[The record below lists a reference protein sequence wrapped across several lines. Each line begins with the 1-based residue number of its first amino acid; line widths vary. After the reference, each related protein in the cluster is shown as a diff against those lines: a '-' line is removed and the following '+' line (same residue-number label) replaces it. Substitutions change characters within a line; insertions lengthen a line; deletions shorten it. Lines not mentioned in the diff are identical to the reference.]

1 MTQEICN
8 FEAKLKSETVKEFN
22 TSGPN
27 IAEQHYTIERTG
39 LINKGIKLVEKERY
53 FTIWAPRQTGKS
65 TYFRQLAE
73 KLLELGYLVAYI
85 NFENF
90 KEEKIQTFIRSFK
103 RNINEFW
110 STKYEFE
117 TIPEFFEQIQ
127 SQNQGKCV
135 LIIDEVEGINK
146 EYFGTFL
153 HSIRNAYHSRENH
166 SLKSVILV
174 GVSNIVGV
182 VSDNAS
188 PFNIADNLNVPYFT
202 NEEVFELLG
211 QHETETGQLFEEKV
225 KQKICQITANQP
237 GLVNGFAMK
246 LVEDYQSKKII
257 TYNDYLKVEDWYLRI
272 AIDKNFANILN
283 KAKEERKFVERL
295 LFTEEKIPFKIDRE
309 SIKLLH
315 TNGLIKDDGNGY
327 VTFWVPFYKKRLYDA
342 FYPYSNGEKTSI
354 LRSIAVSELFDVN
367 NKLKLDKLIAGYKEF
382 VKRRGFNVFRD
393 KDENGKYQSI
403 KESALIYSFETYIQ
417 AFLQVVDGKSYREAD
432 TGLGKSDLIINVNSE
447 EYIIETKIY
456 YYESQFLNGKKQLAY
471 YCQSLGLSKGIYLV
485 FCPNDVNYSKSIIEQ
500 TETIEIPKEP
510 GQTVE
515 ITTFLI
521 DFDDTK
527 W

>member
-1 MTQEICN
+1 MRR
-8 FEAKLKSETVKEFN
+8 FN

-27 IAEQHYTIERTG
+27 IAKQHYTIERTN
-39 LINKGIKLVEKERY
+39 LIKQGIELVESNRY

-65 TYFRQLAE
+65 TYFGQLAE
-73 KLLELGYLVAYI
+73 KLKQNGYKVAHI
-85 NFENF
+85 NFE
-90 KEEKIQTFIRSFK
+90 SFK
-103 RNINEFW
+103 QTPIDTFLRNLTGELNNFW
-110 STKYEFE
+110 GTNFQLTDISDVFYQ
-117 TIPEFFEQIQ
+117 IEQIKEQ
-127 SQNQGKCV
+127 KLV
-135 LIIDEVEGINK
+135 LIIDEVEGINS

-153 HSIRNAYHSRENH
+153 HAIRKAYHSRENH

-202 NEEVFELLG
+202 DTEVLELLR
-211 QHETETGQLFEEKV
+211 QHEIETGQLFEEKV
-225 KQKICQITANQP
+225 KLKICQITANQP
-237 GLVNGFAMK
+237 GLANGFAMK
-246 LVEDYQSKKII
+246 IVEDYPDTKII
-257 TYNDYLKVEDWYLRI
+257 TFSDYLKVEDWYLRI

-295 LFTEEKIPFKIDRE
+295 LFTEDKIPFKIDIE

-315 TNGLIKDDGNGY
+315 TNGLIKDDGNGF

-342 FYPYSNGEKTSI
+342 LYPYSNGEKTSI
-354 LRSIAVSELFDVN
+354 LRSIAVSELFDSN
-367 NKLKLDKLIAGYKEF
+367 NKLKLDKLITGYKEF
-382 VKRRGFNVFRD
+382 VKRRGFNVFRE
-393 KDENGKYQSI
+393 KDEKGNYKSI

-432 TGLGKSDLIINVNSE
+432 TGLGKSDLIIDINSE

-456 YYESQFLNGKKQLAY
+456 YYESLFLKGKKQLAY
-471 YCQSLGLSKGIYLV
+471 YCQSLGLNKGIYLV
-485 FCPNDVNYSKSIIEQ
+485 FCPNDVNYSKTIIEQ
-500 TETIEIPKEP
+500 TEAIEIPQMS
-510 GQTVE
+510 GHTVE
-515 ITTFLI
+515 ISTFLI